1 METRVVAASCYSLC
15 QITAGGFAR
24 KVGTGIFSDE
34 VMLSAVRSESR
45 MNFTIISDSINT
57 FARLYSTAKGSEL
70 VLNIAIGEPTGNKG
84 FTLAVKITVK
94 GRREPLCE
102 KR

>member
-1 METRVVAASCYSLC
+1 MEVRVVAASCYSLC
-15 QITAGGFAR
+15 QITAGGFPR

-34 VMLSAVRSESR
+34 VMLSAVQSESR
-45 MNFTIISDSINT
+45 LNFTIISDSINT

-70 VLNIAIGEPTGNKG
+70 VPNIAIAEPTDNKG
-84 FTLAVKITVK
+84 FTLAVEINVK
-94 GRREPLCE
+94 GRHQPLRE

>member
-1 METRVVAASCYSLC
+1 MKTRAVAASCYSLC
-15 QITAGGFAR
+15 QITEGGSPR

-34 VMLSAVRSESR
+34 VMLSAVRSKSR
-45 MNFTIISDSINT
+45 INFNKISDSINT
-57 FARLYSTAKGSEL
+57 FERLCSTATGSEL
-70 VLNIAIGEPTGNKG
+70 VLNIAITEPTGNKG

-94 GRREPLCE
+94 GRRELLCE

>member
-24 KVGTGIFSDE
+24 NVGTGFFSDE
-34 VMLSAVRSESR
+34 VMLIAVRSESR

-57 FARLYSTAKGSEL
+57 FARLCSTAKGSEL
-70 VLNIAIGEPTGNKG
+70 VLNIAIAEPTGNKG

-94 GRREPLCE
+94 GRRELLCE

>member
-1 METRVVAASCYSLC
+1 METRVVATSCYSLC

-24 KVGTGIFSDE
+24 KIGIGFFSDE
-34 VMLSAVRSESR
+34 VMLIAVRSESR

-57 FARLYSTAKGSEL
+57 FARLCSTAKGSEL
-70 VLNIAIGEPTGNKG
+70 VLNISIAEPTGNKG
-84 FTLAVKITVK
+84 FTLAVEITVK
-94 GRREPLCE
+94 GRCEPLRE

>member
-1 METRVVAASCYSLC
+1 METRVVATSCYSLC

-24 KVGTGIFSDE
+24 KIGTGFFSDE
-34 VMLSAVRSESR
+34 VMLIAVRSESR

-57 FARLYSTAKGSEL
+57 FARLCSTAKGSEL
-70 VLNIAIGEPTGNKG
+70 VLNISIAEPTGNKG
-84 FTLAVKITVK
+84 FTLAVEITVK
-94 GRREPLCE
+94 GRCEPLRE

>member
-15 QITAGGFAR
+15 QITAGGFPR

-45 MNFTIISDSINT
+45 LNFTIISGSINT

-70 VLNIAIGEPTGNKG
+70 VLNIAITEPTGNKG